1 MTLKGCP
8 NEEIRLAVRRELEQ
22 PVVAELDV
30 DDYLRINVARS
41 RHVVLV
47 GVRHRESDWPLEDP
61 PGSISS
67 GSSDV
72 GIVLTEIAVT
82 ASLWRANGQ
91 SEF

>member
-30 DDYLRINVARS
+30 DHYLRINVACS

-47 GVRHRESDWPLEDP
+47 GVGHREVTGPWKT

>member
-1 MTLKGCP
+1 MALTGCT

-61 PGSISS
+61 GSISS